1 MSDVWRVVPLADAT
15 PPAPTTEAR
24 ARRWWRDLLV
34 RWRGAVGEVDDPTP
48 SDDRLEALDEAWLAR
63 LVPRPPV
70 VEQRAALVAWRE
82 ARPHGLLLR
91 PDDGSWDDALDDL
104 GDAGPRVV
112 APPAGAVL
120 GMGFPDDVV
129 ALLDGDDDLH
139 LAHLERWWVRHHDG
153 LGALRELLGRL
164 GARRGPWSTDV
175 APWAWAWMKR
185 TVREARGMPA
195 PSRPAPLDGA
205 ALQAWLGADPALR
218 LRGSGGVPGDRTFR
232 ALAARAHGEAGIA
245 SAIWAAGM
253 RDGRERDEDADGAED
268 DGQRD
273 RDDRSGG
280 GERRDGE
287 RVHGVEA
294 HVWLRDPSSVALPSA
309 ASVPRDDVLLLH
321 AVLLHGVADA
331 TVLGAA
337 VGLSE
342 HEAGV
347 ALRVLESQDLLAWVG
362 GDRVRVAPAALPSVW
377 GRLDAEAIAG
387 VGP

>member
-1 MSDVWRVVPLADAT
+1 MSDVWRVVPLADAA
-15 PPAPTTEAR
+15 PPTPTTEAR

-48 SDDRLEALDEAWLAR
+48 SDDHLEALDEAWLAR

-70 VEQRAALVAWRE
+70 AEQRAALAAWRE

-91 PDDGSWDDALDDL
+91 PDDGSWDEALDDL
-104 GDAGPRVV
+104 GDGGARVV

-120 GMGFPDDVV
+120 GMGLPADVV
-129 ALLDGDDDLH
+129 AMLDGDDDLH

-185 TVREARGMPA
+185 TVLEARGMPA
-195 PSRPAPLDGA
+195 PSRPAPLDGP
-205 ALQAWLGADPALR
+205 ALRDWLGADPALR
-218 LRGSGGVPGDRTFR
+218 LRGSGEVPGDRTFR
-232 ALAARAHGEAGIA
+232 ALAARAHGEPGIA
-245 SAIWAAGM
+245 AAIWAAAM
-253 RDGRERDEDADGAED
+253 RDGRERGEDEDGAQDDARGDGDDRGDGAP
-268 DGQRD
+268 D
-273 RDDRSGG
+273 RGAD
-280 GERRDGE
+280 
-287 RVHGVEA
+287 A
-294 HVWLRDPSSVALPSA
+294 HVWLRDPGTVALPSA
-309 ASVPRDDVLLLH
+309 ATVPRDDVLLLH

-337 VGLSE
+337 VGLNE
-342 HEAGV
+342 QEAGV
-347 ALRVLESQDLLAWVG
+347 ALRVLESQDLLAWVE

-387 VGP
+387 VGA